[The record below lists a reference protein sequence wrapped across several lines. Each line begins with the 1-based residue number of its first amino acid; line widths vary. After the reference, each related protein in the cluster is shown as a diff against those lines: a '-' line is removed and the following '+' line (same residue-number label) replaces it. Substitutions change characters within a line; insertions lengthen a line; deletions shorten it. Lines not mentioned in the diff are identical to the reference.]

1 MYKEIIPIKL
11 KQARIEAGY
20 TQQELAD
27 ILIIKRQ
34 TISKY
39 ENGKLEPNI
48 EILGKICDFLE
59 VSADWLIGTKF
70 SVRR

>member
-20 TQQELAD
+20 TQQQIAD
-27 ILIIKRQ
+27 MLFIKRQ

-48 EILGKICDFLE
+48 ETLGKLCDFYE
-59 VSADWLIGTKF
+59 VSADWVIGTKF
-70 SVRR
+70 SARR